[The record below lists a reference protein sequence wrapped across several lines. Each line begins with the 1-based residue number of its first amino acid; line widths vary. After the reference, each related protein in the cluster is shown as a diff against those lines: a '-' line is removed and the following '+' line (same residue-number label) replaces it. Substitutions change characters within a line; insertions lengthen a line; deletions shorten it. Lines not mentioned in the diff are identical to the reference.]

1 MPSETLLKE
10 LLEQQKQMISLL
22 QQANENLSEQVTR
35 LTEQV
40 AFLTQK
46 LYGRKSEKTSALMD
60 GQQLIP
66 GVFNEAEATS
76 DLAAEEPEILEK
88 PLRHTRKG
96 YQRKAAFENLPIE
109 DVHCTVTPEA
119 RTCPDCGSG
128 LDSIGQKLVRQEL
141 HYTPAKLSI
150 QNIYAESYE
159 CRACRKAGSPVILKA
174 TTPEPV
180 LPHSYASASTIAW
193 TMYQKYVQGM
203 PLYRQE
209 KDWQAMGAEVVKRQ
223 ILSNWILKASRDW
236 LIPVVEHMSRVQQK
250 ERCLH
255 MDETPVQVLREP
267 GRLNTTKSY
276 MWVIASSERS
286 KRPVRIFHYTPGRG
300 GKYPVGLLDGFSG
313 YLHTD
318 GYAGYNGVENVK
330 RCQCWAHVRRG
341 FADCLKGKLTSERS
355 GTLAEKGLSYCNQLF
370 LMEQKFK
377 DLSAAERKKARIE
390 HEKPVLEAF
399 WTFVEESLAVVL
411 PKTKIYEAL
420 GYAKNRRADLERYLE
435 DGDCVISN
443 NPAENSIRPFTIG
456 RKNWE
461 FAGSPAGADASAC
474 VYSLV
479 ETAKANGL
487 EPFAYLNA
495 LLTLIPG
502 SDYRTNQDRM
512 DQLMPWHE
520 FMQGLRK
527 ENFQTTIKSVNT
539 SVI

>member
-1 MPSETLLKE
+1 MLSDALLHE
-10 LLEQQKQMISLL
+10 MLEQQKQMISTL
-22 QQANENLSEQVTR
+22 QQVNGNLSEQVTR

-60 GQQLIP
+60 GQQVIP
-66 GVFNEAEATS
+66 GIFNEAEVNA
-76 DLAAEEPEILEK
+76 DLSAAEPEILEK

-96 YQRKAAFENLPIE
+96 YQRKAAFANLPTE
-109 DVHCTVTPEA
+109 DVHCTVALED

-128 LDSIGQKLVRQEL
+128 LSSIGQKLVRQEL
-141 HYTPAKLSI
+141 HYIPAKLSI

-159 CRACRKAGSPVILKA
+159 CRCCRKAGKPAILQAK
-174 TTPEPV
+174 TPEPV
-180 LPHSYASASTIAW
+180 LQHSYASASTIAW
-193 TMYQKYVQGM
+193 TMYQKYVQGV

-209 KDWQAMGAEVVKRQ
+209 KDWQAMGADVVNRQ
-223 ILSNWILKASRDW
+223 ILSNWILKATRDW
-236 LIPVVEHMSRVQQK
+236 LIPVVEHMSQIQKK

-267 GRLNTTKSY
+267 GRANTTKSY
-276 MWVIASSERS
+276 MWVIASGERSER
-286 KRPVRIFHYTPGRG
+286 PIRIFHYAPGRG
-300 GKYPVGLLDGFSG
+300 GKHAKELLDGYSG

-341 FADCLKGKLTSERS
+341 FADCLKGKNLAERK

-370 LMEQKFK
+370 LLEQQFK
-377 DLSAAERKKARIE
+377 DLSAEDRKKARLKQ
-390 HEKPVLEAF
+390 EKPVLEAF
-399 WTFVEESLAVVL
+399 WVFVDESLEAVL
-411 PKTKIYEAL
+411 PKTKIFEAL
-420 GYAKNRRADLERYLE
+420 GYARNRKADLERYLE

-487 EPFAYLNA
+487 EPYAYLNA

-502 SDYRTNQDRM
+502 SDYRSNRDRM
-512 DQLMPWHE
+512 EQLMPWHE

-527 ENFQTTIKSVNT
+527 DNFQTNLKSVNT
-539 SVI
+539 SVV